1 MGQHTSVQQ
10 GDQNETNHK
19 GQFASNAD
27 LLQYFNKRAVS
38 FFSVAELAAFKSR
51 FDGRKLNDTIKS
63 TDLAE
68 WLHIPGDNVFLCQ
81 MVYEFIRVLSNFP
94 LMKDAFEDVTGVG
107 LLKAILLTDPVKCHK
122 YVGIKNYDYL
132 KLLFI
137 AFGTR
142 KSVKEELSSASSTSL
157 EEGSDLKRLIRNYN
171 GIAVDE
177 VLLDG
182 KLLLQLLTWLLF
194 LTSYCPTGNCEYPD
208 ETAYN
213 EWSSYKQA
221 ATCLLRA
228 MNPEINSVSGL
239 QSVTFDQFASTI
251 KAIMPNIF
259 RPLQKLMEHLLYRGE
274 DLVACPLDARNLR
287 IRTKLMTVPFLA
299 QLSVSLPNKLSVSNL
314 QKLYVGSESGFSM
327 RSLQA
332 RVFKWMA
339 PTLLL
344 VSGKSILDD
353 EEFSKSNP
361 RYRKFLSEYPKLKE
375 GNPNPFNLSNNK
387 TKVTFAIYVPDPW
400 RVTNKEFF
408 GGLGTTIV
416 QLAPVQDV
424 FKAVKDGTMYFN
436 TMGGGIGVGDNQPH
450 IKANSKSYSAGNV
463 SLTIDNTL
471 EFAAFRHAGYGGTFC
486 PSSRLTEIH
495 KENKPFEVR
504 FLIQHVEVWGCGG
517 EKELEEQYKK
527 WQWEEAEAKRRQQ
540 INLRSIG
547 EDRALLEM
555 AGIIGHAQSGGSI

>member
-1 MGQHTSVQQ
+1 MGQQSSVQQ
-10 GDQNETNHK
+10 GDKNKSDHK
-19 GQFASNAD
+19 GQFACNAD
-27 LLQYFNKRAVS
+27 LLQYFNERAVRL
-38 FFSVAELAAFKSR
+38 FSVAELSAFKSR
-51 FDGRKLNDTIKS
+51 FDGRKLNASIKS
-63 TDLAE
+63 GELAQ
-68 WLHIPGDNVFLCQ
+68 WLHIPSDNVLLCQ

-157 EEGSDLKRLIRNYN
+157 EEGNDIKKLVRNYN

-177 VLLDG
+177 VLLDA

-194 LTSYCPTGNCEYPD
+194 LTSYCPTGNCEFPD

-213 EWSSYKQA
+213 DWSSYKLA

-228 MNPEINSVSGL
+228 MNPEITSVSGL
-239 QSVTFDQFASTI
+239 QSVSFDQFASTI

-259 RPLQKLMEHLLYRGE
+259 RSLQKLMEHLLYRDE
-274 DLVACPLDARNLR
+274 DLIACPLDARNFKN
-287 IRTKLMTVPFLA
+287 RTRLMTQPSLA
-299 QLSVSLPNKLSVSNL
+299 QLSVSLPNKLSVPNL

-332 RVFKWMA
+332 KVFKWMA

-344 VSGKSILDD
+344 VSGKGILDD
-353 EEFSKSNP
+353 EEFSKGNP

-375 GNPNPFNLSNNK
+375 GNPNPFDLRNNK

-400 RVTNKEFF
+400 KVTNKEFF

-436 TMGGGIGVGDNQPH
+436 TMGGGIGIGNNQPH
-450 IKANSKSYSAGNV
+450 IKASSKSYSVGNV

-471 EFAAFRHAGYGGTFC
+471 EFAAFRHAGYGGTLC

-495 KENKPFEVR
+495 KDNRPFEVR

-517 EKELEEQYKK
+517 EKELEEQLKK

-540 INLRSIG
+540 INLRSIS

-555 AGIIGHAQSGGSI
+555 AGIIGHAQSGGSV